1 MRLNVSVLSDASP
14 AAEPL
19 VVEAEPGTSV
29 GAFTAELAG
38 AVGGRPGTLFHGVTP
53 LDPRLSLAEARIGAG
68 AELGLNRPA
77 RPPAGRA
84 GAVEVRLVGGPGAG
98 GIVLLPPG
106 EYEVGSAPAC
116 RVRLA
121 GDVPPVAARLL
132 VTVERTVEVTAVS
145 AVEMDGKPLDST
157 AEWPAGR
164 QVAIGGILL
173 ELATGVPLQAPLT
186 RAPDGFT
193 WEFNRQPRFF
203 PQIPGGQFRL
213 PVEPT
218 KPDKSPVPLV
228 TLLLM
233 PAIGALVGILAT
245 GNWRFI
251 FLALVSPLGAL
262 LTQFGTKRR
271 GRQSFAEQTQE
282 YEEKL
287 ARVRADIDEAVLE
300 EQRARRYAYPDPAA
314 IGRIATL
321 PGERLWERRWHD
333 DDFLALRVGT
343 CSMPSAV
350 RVEDPALDEHRRI
363 TVPELGQVPVA
374 LDVRDSGVVGVAGA
388 RLACLAPWLV
398 AQAAVL
404 HSPDDLRICV
414 LTEAS
419 GEQRW
424 SWLRWLPHVRP
435 DSEEAYV
442 RIGTSAESVSR
453 RIAELNRVIAARS
466 AGDRQNGAERGGATG
481 EPDIL
486 VVFDGARRL
495 RSMPGAVTLLRDGPA
510 AGVYVLCL
518 EPEERLLPEECRAVV
533 VSDTGGASLRTAKA
547 ARIVGIRADE
557 PDAGWYERAARRMAP
572 LGAAGDGDDA
582 VLPQSARLLDIL
594 ELEPPA
600 PEKIEAGWA
609 VRPRS
614 TEAVLGAGLDG
625 RFAIDLVRDG
635 PHALIAGTTGA
646 GKSELLQ
653 TLVATLAVAN
663 RPDEMTFVLVDYK
676 GGSAFA
682 ECGQLPH
689 TVGMVTDLD
698 THLVERALTSLGAEL
713 RRREHV
719 LADFGASDIVRYQE
733 RRARDRSIPAMPRL
747 VLVIDEFASMVRELP
762 DFVTGL
768 VNIAQ
773 RGRSLGI
780 HLVLATQRPSGAV
793 TPDIRA
799 NTNLRIALRTTDQGE
814 SRDIIDAPD
823 AGELSPRTPGRAY
836 ARLGYAALLPFQAGR
851 IGGKRPVLG
860 ERADQVR
867 VEATH
872 VDWSRLGDPVPARR
886 AARAAAGGVAG
897 GVADTDLRELVGA
910 IVTATER
917 MSVPRQPSPWLP
929 PLAEVIQWAEVPQP
943 AVAAVPGDLGAVAY
957 GIVDL
962 PAAQSREPLLFDA
975 DRTGHVFFIGSSRSG
990 RSQALRSLVA
1000 ALAVRHST
1008 ADVHVYAIDCGN
1020 GALLPLAGLPHCGA
1034 VVDRLQT
1041 ERLDRMLT
1049 WFNTELTRR
1058 QSLFGE
1064 QRVADLAEQRRS
1076 APPQQRLPHLM
1087 LLVDRFEVFER
1098 DFATHDNGSYLERL
1112 SRLLR
1117 DGAGVGIHVVLAGDK
1132 VLGSGRFAGATEEK
1146 LVLRLNDRSDYSL
1159 LGLNLR
1165 DVPPEQGP
1173 GRAVRIADHAEAQ
1186 IAVLGPDTTGQGQ
1199 AAALTEGAGRIAD
1212 RDAAVPAAARPRRFA
1227 ALPDLIGYA
1236 EVRRMTPENGR
1247 PLTAFVG
1254 VGGDEVVP
1262 LGPDFVDIPTFAIG
1276 GPPRSGRST
1285 ALLTVARSLLENG
1298 TGLLVVAPRRSPLRD
1313 LAGQPGV
1320 TGVVTDAGIAAV
1332 DFRQLLKSIPEE
1344 TGAVVIDDAE
1354 LLAQSDIDGDLNML
1368 ARGAAGNGWG
1378 LVVAGNAEALSL
1390 GLAGWLTQLKR
1401 NRAGLLIGP
1410 QSITDGELIGMR
1422 IPRGIVG
1429 QAAQPGRAYLHLGD
1443 GVLTAVQVPKA
1454 D

>member
-1 MRLNVSVLSDASP
+1 MRLNVSLVSEDSP
-14 AAEPL
+14 TAEPL

-29 GAFTAELAG
+29 RAFAAELAE
-38 AVGGRPGTLFHGVTP
+38 AVGGSPGTLFHGATP
-53 LDPRLSLAEARIGAG
+53 LDPRMSLAEARLGAG

-77 RPPAGRA
+77 RSSAGRA
-84 GAVEVRLVGGPGAG
+84 GAVEVRLVSGPGAG

-106 EYEVGSAPAC
+106 EYEIGGAATC
-116 RVRLA
+116 RVRLPGA
-121 GDVPPVAARLL
+121 VPPVAARLL
-132 VTVERTVEVTAVS
+132 VTVDRTVEVTAV
-145 AVEMDGKPLDST
+145 AATEMDGVTLEGAT
-157 AEWPAGR
+157 EWPAGR
-164 QVAIGGILL
+164 QLAIGGILL
-173 ELATGVPLQAPLT
+173 ELATGVPARAPLT
-186 RAPDGFT
+186 RAADGFT
-193 WEFNRQPRFF
+193 WEFNRPPRFF
-203 PQIPGGQFRL
+203 PQIPGGKFRL
-213 PVEPT
+213 PAEPV
-218 KPDKSPVPLV
+218 KPEKNHFPLV
-228 TLLLM
+228 TLLLT

-251 FLALVSPLGAL
+251 FLALVSPIGAL
-262 LTQFGTKRR
+262 LTQFSSRRR
-271 GRQSFAEQTQE
+271 GTQSFAEQMQE
-282 YEEKL
+282 YDEKL

-300 EQRARRYAYPDPAA
+300 EQRARRYAYPDPAFT
-314 IGRIATL
+314 GRIATL
-321 PGERLWERRWHD
+321 PGERLWERRRHD

-343 CSMPSAV
+343 CSMPSTV
-350 RVEDPALDEHRRI
+350 RVEDPALDEHRRV

-374 LDVRDSGVVGVAGA
+374 VDVRAAGVVGVAGS
-388 RLACLAPWLV
+388 RLTRLAPWLV
-398 AQAAVL
+398 SQAAVL
-404 HSPDDLRICV
+404 HSPDDLIICV
-414 LTEAS
+414 LTDAGAEN
-419 GEQRW
+419 RW
-424 SWLRWLPHVRP
+424 SWVRWLPHARA
-435 DSEEAYV
+435 DGEEAYV
-442 RIGTSAESVSR
+442 RIGTTAESVSR
-453 RIAELNRVIAARS
+453 RIAELNRTIAARS
-466 AGDRQNGAERGGATG
+466 AADRQNTAERGAASG

-495 RSMPGAVTLLRDGPA
+495 RSMPGAISLLRDGPA
-510 AGVYVLCL
+510 AGVHVLCL

-533 VSDTGGASLRTAKA
+533 VSDDTGASLRTATTA
-547 ARIVGIRADE
+547 QVTGIRADE
-557 PDAGWYERAARRMAP
+557 PDAGWYERAARRMASM
-572 LGAAGDGDDA
+572 GASGDGDEA
-582 VLPQSARLLDIL
+582 VLPPSARLLDIL
-594 ELEPPA
+594 DLEPPA
-600 PEKIEAGWA
+600 PDKIAAGWA

-614 TEAVLGAGLDG
+614 TEAVLGAGMDG
-625 RFAIDLVRDG
+625 HFAIDLVRDG

-682 ECGQLPH
+682 ECEQLPH

-719 LADFGASDIVRYQE
+719 LAAAGASDIVRYQE
-733 RRARDRSIPAMPRL
+733 RRARDTSMPPMPRL

-814 SRDIIDAPD
+814 SRDIIDAPE

-851 IGGKRPVLG
+851 IGGKRPVVG
-860 ERADQVR
+860 ARADELR
-867 VEATH
+867 IEITH
-872 VDWSRLGDPVPARR
+872 VDWARLGDPVPARR
-886 AARAAAGGVAG
+886 VSGTPAGGP
-897 GVADTDLRELVGA
+897 ADTDLKELVA
-910 IVTATER
+910 AVVAATER
-917 MSVPRQPSPWLP
+917 LGVPRQPSPWLQ
-929 PLAEVIQWAEVPQP
+929 PLADVVQWAELPQP
-943 AVAAVPGDLGAVAY
+943 AMGVPAGDLGPVAY

-962 PAAQSREPLLFDA
+962 PASQSREPLLFDV
-975 DRTGHVFFIGSSRSG
+975 DRTGHVFFVGSARSG
-990 RSQALRSLVA
+990 RSQALRTLAA
-1000 ALAVRHST
+1000 ALAARHSS
-1008 ADVHVYAIDCGN
+1008 ADVHLYAVDCGN

-1049 WFNTELTRR
+1049 WLNSELTRR
-1058 QSLFGE
+1058 QALFGE
-1064 QRVADLAEQRRS
+1064 HGVADLTEQRRS
-1076 APPQQRLPHLM
+1076 APADRRLPHVL

-1098 DFATHDNGSYLERL
+1098 DFATYDNGSYLDRL
-1112 SRLLR
+1112 TRILR
-1117 DGAGVGIHVVLAGDK
+1117 DGAGVGVHVVLAGDK

-1146 LVLRLNDRSDYSL
+1146 LILRLNDRSDYSL
-1159 LGLNLR
+1159 LGLNVR
-1165 DVPPEQGP
+1165 DVPPELGP
-1173 GRAVRIADHAEAQ
+1173 GRGLRMADHAEAQ
-1186 IAVLGPDTTGQGQ
+1186 IAVLGPDLSGQGQ
-1199 AAALTEGAGRIAD
+1199 AAALVEGARQITG
-1212 RDAAVPAAARPRRFA
+1212 RDAGVPDHARPRRFA
-1227 ALPDLIGYA
+1227 ALPELIGYA
-1236 EVRRMTPENGR
+1236 EMRRMLPTEGKA
-1247 PLTAFVG
+1247 LTAAVG
-1254 VGGDEVVP
+1254 VGGDEIVP
-1262 LGPDFVDIPTFAIG
+1262 LGPDFADIPTFAIG

-1285 ALLTVARSLLENG
+1285 ALLSVARTLLANG
-1298 TGLLVVAPRRSPLRD
+1298 TGLIVIAPRRSPLRD

-1320 TGVVTDAGIAAV
+1320 TAVVTDAGVAAV
-1332 DFRQLLKSIPEE
+1332 DFRKLLKSIPEE

-1354 LLAQSDIDGDLNML
+1354 LLAQSDIDGDLNTL

-1378 LVVAGNAEALSL
+1378 LAVAGNAEALSL

-1401 NRAGLLIGP
+1401 NRAGLLIAP
-1410 QSITDGELIGMR
+1410 QSITDGDLIGMR

>member
-1 MRLNVSVLSDASP
+1 MRLNVSLMSDASP
-14 AAEPL
+14 AEDLL
-19 VVEAEPGTSV
+19 VVEAEPGASV
-29 GAFTAELAG
+29 GAFTAELAA
-38 AVGGRPGTLFHGVTP
+38 AVGRNPGTLFHGVTP
-53 LDPRLSLAEARIGAG
+53 LDPQLSLAEARIGAG
-68 AELGLNRPA
+68 AELGLNRPG
-77 RPPAGRA
+77 RQPAGRA
-84 GAVEVRLVGGPGAG
+84 GAVEVRVVGGTGAG
-98 GIVLLPPG
+98 RIVLLPPG
-106 EYEVGSAPAC
+106 EYEVGSAPTC
-116 RVRLA
+116 RVRLN
-121 GDVPPVAARLL
+121 GDVPPVAVRLL
-132 VTVERTVEVTAVS
+132 VTADRTVEVTSVS
-145 AVEMDGKPLDST
+145 TVEIDGTPLDGV
-157 AEWPAGR
+157 ADWPAGR
-164 QVAIGGILL
+164 QLAIGGTLL
-173 ELATGVPLQAPLT
+173 ELATGVPTRAPLT

-193 WEFNRQPRFF
+193 WEFNRPPRFF

-213 PVEPT
+213 PTEPT
-218 KPDKSPVPLV
+218 KPEKSSIPLA
-228 TLLLM
+228 TLLLT

-245 GNWRFI
+245 GSWKFV
-251 FLALVSPLGAL
+251 FLALASPAAAL
-262 LTQFGTKRR
+262 FTQFGSKRR
-271 GRQSFAEQTQE
+271 RQQSFGEQKQA

-287 ARVRADIDEAVLE
+287 ARVRADIDEAVLD
-300 EQRARRYAYPDPAA
+300 EQRARRYAYPDPALT
-314 IGRIATL
+314 GRIAAL
-321 PGERLWERRWHD
+321 PGERLWERRRRD

-343 CSMPSAV
+343 SSVPSAV
-350 RVEDPALDEHRRI
+350 RVEDPSRDEHRRI
-363 TVPELGQVPVA
+363 IVPELGQVPVA
-374 LDVRDSGVVGVAGA
+374 VNVRDSGVVGVAGE
-388 RLACLAPWLV
+388 RLDLLAPWLV

-404 HSPDDLRICV
+404 HSPDDLRLCV
-414 LTEAS
+414 LTQS
-419 GEQRW
+419 GSESRW
-424 SWLRWLPHVRP
+424 SWLRWLPHVRA
-435 DSEEAYV
+435 DTTDAYAL
-442 RIGTSAESVSR
+442 IGTSAESVSR

-466 AGDRQNGAERGGATG
+466 GGDGQDEGRRGAPAG

-495 RSMPGAVTLLRDGPA
+495 RSLPGAVTLLRDGPA
-510 AGVYVLCL
+510 VGVHVLCL
-518 EPEERLLPEECRAVV
+518 EHEERLLPEECRAVV
-533 VSDTGGASLRTAKA
+533 VSDGSGVSVLTATTS
-547 ARIVGIRADE
+547 RIAGIRADE
-557 PDAGWYERAARRMAP
+557 PDPGWYERVARGLAP
-572 LGAAGDGDDA
+572 LGAAGDGDET
-582 VLPQSARLLDIL
+582 VLPQSARLLDVL
-594 ELEPPA
+594 DLEPPT
-600 PEKIEAGWA
+600 PDRIEAGWA
-609 VRPRS
+609 IRPRS

-625 RFAIDLVRDG
+625 QFAIDLVRDG

-682 ECGQLPH
+682 ECADLPH

-719 LADFGASDIVRYQE
+719 LAQAGASDIVRYQE
-733 RRARDRSIPAMPRL
+733 RRARDASMPPMPRL

-793 TPDIRA
+793 TADIRA
-799 NTNLRIALRTTDQGE
+799 NTNLRIALRTTDQAE

-851 IGGKRPVLG
+851 IGGKRPVVG
-860 ERADQVR
+860 ERADEIRIEVT
-867 VEATH
+867 E
-872 VDWSRLGDPVPARR
+872 VDWRRLGEPIPARR
-886 AARAAAGGVAG
+886 PSRSATDGP
-897 GVADTDLRELVGA
+897 ADTDLRELVTA
-910 IVTATER
+910 IVAATDR
-917 MSVPRQPSPWLP
+917 LGVPRQPSPWLA
-929 PLAEVIQWAEVPQP
+929 PLAEVTQFGELRQP
-943 AVAAVPGDLGAVAY
+943 PGGTVPGDLGPVAY
-957 GIVDL
+957 GVVDL
-962 PAAQSREPLLFDA
+962 PATQSREPLLFDV
-975 DRTGHVFFIGSSRSG
+975 DHTGHAFFVGSGRSG
-990 RSQALRSLVA
+990 RSQALRTLVA
-1000 ALAVRHST
+1000 ALAARHSS
-1008 ADVHVYAIDCGN
+1008 ADLHLYAIDCGN

-1049 WFNTELTRR
+1049 WFNAELTRR
-1058 QSLFGE
+1058 QSMFGE
-1064 QRVADLAEQRRS
+1064 QGVADLAEQRRG
-1076 APPQQRLPHLM
+1076 APAHGRLPHLM

-1098 DFATHDNGSYLERL
+1098 DFATYDNGSYLERL
-1112 SRLLR
+1112 VRLLR
-1117 DGAGVGIHVVLAGDK
+1117 DGAGVGLHVVLAGDK

-1159 LGLNLR
+1159 LGLNIK
-1165 DVPPEQGP
+1165 DVPPDQAP
-1173 GRAVRIADHAEAQ
+1173 GRAIRLADHAEAQ
-1186 IAVLGPDTTGQGQ
+1186 IAVLGPDISGQGQ
-1199 AAALTEGAGRIAD
+1199 AAALTEGARQITA
-1212 RDAAVPAAARPRRFA
+1212 RDAGVPDHARPRRFA
-1227 ALPDLIGYA
+1227 ALPDLISYTEA
-1236 EVRRMTPENGR
+1236 RRMVPADGR

-1262 LGPDFVDIPTFAIG
+1262 LGPDFADIPTFAIG

-1285 ALLTVARSLLENG
+1285 ALLTVARSLLERG

-1320 TGVVTDAGIAAV
+1320 SAVVEDAGVAAI
-1332 DFRQLLKSIPEE
+1332 DFRKMLQSIPEE

-1354 LLAQSDIDGDLNML
+1354 LLAQSDIDGDLNTL

-1378 LVVAGNAEALSL
+1378 LAVAGNAEAMSL

-1401 NRAGLLIGP
+1401 NRSGLLIAP

-1443 GVLTAVQVPKA
+1443 GMLTAVQVPRA

>member
-1 MRLNVSVLSDASP
+1 MRLNVSLVSDASP

-19 VVEAEPGTSV
+19 VVDAEPGTSV
-29 GAFTAELAG
+29 GAFAAELAD
-38 AVGGRPGTLFHGVTP
+38 AVGSRPGTLFHGSTP
-53 LDPRLSLAEARIGAG
+53 LDPRLSLAEARLGAG

-77 RPPAGRA
+77 RSSAAHA
-84 GAVEVRLVGGPGAG
+84 GAVEVRLVSGPGAG

-106 EYEVGSAPAC
+106 EYEIGSAPTC

-132 VTVERTVEVTAVS
+132 VTVDRTVEVTAV
-145 AVEMDGKPLDST
+145 AATQMDGVALDGVT
-157 AEWPAGR
+157 EWPAGR
-164 QVAIGGILL
+164 QLAIGGVLL
-173 ELATGVPLQAPLT
+173 ELATGVPVRAPLT
-186 RAPDGFT
+186 RASDGFT
-193 WEFNRQPRFF
+193 WEFNRPPRFF
-203 PQIPGGQFRL
+203 PQIPGGKFRL
-213 PVEPT
+213 PVEPA
-218 KPDKSPVPLV
+218 KPEKNHFPLV
-228 TLLLM
+228 TLLLT

-251 FLALVSPLGAL
+251 FLALVSPIGAL
-262 LTQFGTKRR
+262 LTQFSTKRR
-271 GRQSFAEQTQE
+271 GTQTFAEQMQE
-282 YEEKL
+282 HEEKL

-300 EQRARRYAYPDPAA
+300 EQRARRYAYPDPAFT
-314 IGRIATL
+314 GRIATL
-321 PGERLWERRWHD
+321 PGERLWERRWRD

-343 CSMPSAV
+343 CSMPSTV

-374 LDVRDSGVVGVAGA
+374 VDVRASGVVGVAGT
-388 RLACLAPWLV
+388 RLARLAPWLV

-414 LTEAS
+414 LTDTA
-419 GEQRW
+419 GESRW
-424 SWLRWLPHVRP
+424 SWLRWLPHARA
-435 DSEEAYV
+435 DGEEAYV
-442 RIGTSAESVSR
+442 RVGTSAESVSR
-453 RIAELNRVIAARS
+453 RIAELNRMIAARS
-466 AGDRQNGAERGGATG
+466 AVDRSNGAERGPAAG
-481 EPDIL
+481 EPDVL

-510 AGVYVLCL
+510 VGVHILCL

-533 VSDTGGASLRTAKA
+533 VSHEDGVSLRTATA
-547 ARIVGIRADE
+547 GLVTGIRADE

-572 LGAAGDGDDA
+572 LGVSGDGDET
-582 VLPQSARLLDIL
+582 VLPASARLLDVL
-594 ELEPPA
+594 DLEPPTA
-600 PEKIEAGWA
+600 EQIAAGWA

-614 TEAVLGAGLDG
+614 TEAVLGVGMDG

-682 ECGQLPH
+682 ECEQLPH

-719 LADFGASDIVRYQE
+719 LAAAGASDIVRYQE
-733 RRARDRSIPAMPRL
+733 RRARDASMPPMPRL

-851 IGGKRPVLG
+851 IGGKRPVVG
-860 ERADQVR
+860 ERADEVR
-867 VEATH
+867 VEVVPVNWA
-872 VDWSRLGDPVPARR
+872 RLGDPVPARQVQ
-886 AARAAAGGVAG
+886 AASSGGP
-897 GVADTDLRELVGA
+897 ADTDLKELVAA
-910 IVTATER
+910 IVAATER
-917 MSVPRQPSPWLP
+917 LGVPRQPSPWLP
-929 PLAEVIQWAEVPQP
+929 ALTEVAQWADLPQP
-943 AVAAVPGDLGAVAY
+943 HAAAVTGDVGAVAY

-962 PAAQSREPLLFDA
+962 PASQSREPLLFDA
-975 DRTGHVFFIGSSRSG
+975 DRTGHVFFIGSGRSG
-990 RSQALRSLVA
+990 RSQALRTLAA
-1000 ALAVRHST
+1000 ALAVRHSS
-1008 ADVHVYAIDCGN
+1008 ADVHLYAVDCGN

-1049 WFNTELTRR
+1049 WLNSELTRR

-1064 QRVADLAEQRRS
+1064 QGVADLTEQRRGVS
-1076 APPQQRLPHLM
+1076 ANQRLPHVVLM
-1087 LLVDRFEVFER
+1087 VDRFEVFER
-1098 DFATHDNGSYLERL
+1098 DFATYDNGSYLDRL
-1112 SRLLR
+1112 TRLLR
-1117 DGAGVGIHVVLAGDK
+1117 DGAGVGIHAVLAGDK
-1132 VLGSGRFAGATEEK
+1132 VLGSGRFAGATEDK

-1159 LGLNLR
+1159 LGLNQR
-1165 DVPPEQGP
+1165 EVPPELAP
-1173 GRAVRIADHAEAQ
+1173 GRAIRLADHAEVQ
-1186 IAVLGPDTTGQGQ
+1186 IAVLGPDVSGQGQ
-1199 AAALTEGAGRIAD
+1199 AAAITAGARQITD
-1212 RDAAVPAAARPRRFA
+1212 RDAGVPAEARPRRFA

-1236 EVRRMTPENGR
+1236 EIRRMLPATGR
-1247 PLTAFVG
+1247 PLTATVG

-1285 ALLTVARSLLENG
+1285 ALLAVARTLLANG

-1320 TGVVTDAGIAAV
+1320 AAVVTDAGIAAA
-1332 DFRQLLKSIPEE
+1332 DFRKLLKSLPED

-1354 LLAQSDIDGDLNML
+1354 LMTQSDIDGDLNML

-1378 LVVAGNAEALSL
+1378 LAVAGNAEALSL
-1390 GLAGWLTQLKR
+1390 GMAGWLTQLKR
-1401 NRAGLLIGP
+1401 NRSGLLIAP
-1410 QSITDGELIGMR
+1410 QTITDGELIGLR

-1443 GVLTAVQVPKA
+1443 GTLTAVQVPKA

>member
-1 MRLNVSVLSDASP
+1 MSDASP

-38 AVGGRPGTLFHGVTP
+38 AVGRDPGTLFHGETP
-53 LDPRLSLAEARIGAG
+53 LDPRLSLAEARVGSG

-106 EYEVGSAPAC
+106 EYEVGSAPTC

-132 VTVERTVEVTAVS
+132 VTAERTVEVTAVS
-145 AVEMDGKPLDST
+145 KIEMDGNPLDGT

-173 ELATGVPLQAPLT
+173 ELAAGVPLRAPLA
-186 RAPDGFT
+186 RAQDGFT

-218 KPDKSPVPLV
+218 KPDKRPVPLV

-271 GRQSFAEQTQE
+271 GKQSLAEQTQE

-287 ARVRADIDEAVLE
+287 ARVRTDIDEAVLE
-300 EQRARRYAYPDPAA
+300 EQRARRYAYPDPAFT
-314 IGRIATL
+314 GRIATL
-321 PGERLWERRWHD
+321 PGERLWERRWRD
-333 DDFLALRVGT
+333 DDFLALRVGS

-374 LDVRDSGVVGVAGA
+374 VDVRDSGVVGVAGS
-388 RLACLAPWLV
+388 RLARLAPWLV

-414 LTEAS
+414 LTEAA
-419 GEQRW
+419 GEHRW
-424 SWLRWLPHVRP
+424 SWLRWLPHVRA
-435 DSEEAYV
+435 DGEEAYV

-466 AGDRQNGAERGGATG
+466 SGDRQNGAERGGAAG

-486 VVFDGARRL
+486 VVFDGARRV
-495 RSMPGAVTLLRDGPA
+495 RSMPGAVTVLRDGPA
-510 AGVYVLCL
+510 VGVYVLCL

-533 VSDTGGASLRTAKA
+533 VSGPDGASVRTAKA
-547 ARIVGIRADE
+547 AQVAGIRADE

-572 LGAAGDGDDA
+572 LGISGDGDET
-582 VLPQSARLLDIL
+582 VLPPSARLLDIL
-594 ELEPPA
+594 DLEPPT

-609 VRPRS
+609 IRPRS

-682 ECGQLPH
+682 ECEQLPH

-719 LADFGASDIVRYQE
+719 LAEAGASDIVRYQE
-733 RRARDRSIPAMPRL
+733 RRARDTTIPPMPRL
-747 VLVIDEFASMVRELP
+747 ILVIDEFASMVRELP

-823 AGELSPRTPGRAY
+823 AGELSPRTPGRAF

-851 IGGKRPVLG
+851 IGGKRPVVG
-860 ERADQVR
+860 ERADEVR
-867 VEATH
+867 IEVAH
-872 VDWSRLGDPVPARR
+872 IDWTRLGDPVPARQVSR
-886 AARAAAGGVAG
+886 DVSSGP
-897 GVADTDLRELVGA
+897 ADTDLRELVNA
-910 IVTATER
+910 IVAATDR
-917 MSVPRQPSPWLP
+917 LGVRRQPSPWLQ
-929 PLAEVIQWAEVPQP
+929 PLSDVAQWAELPQP
-943 AVAAVPGDLGAVAY
+943 AAAVVPGDLGAVAY

-962 PAAQSREPLLFDA
+962 PASQSREPLLFDA
-975 DRTGHVFFIGSSRSG
+975 DRAGHVFFIGSSRSG
-990 RSQALRSLVA
+990 RSQALRTLA
-1000 ALAVRHST
+1000 GALAVRHST

-1049 WFNTELTRR
+1049 WLNTELTRR
-1058 QSLFGE
+1058 QALFGE
-1064 QRVADLAEQRRS
+1064 QGAADLAEQRRS
-1076 APPQQRLPHLM
+1076 ARTEQRLPHLM

-1098 DFATHDNGSYLERL
+1098 DFATYDNGSYLERL
-1112 SRLLR
+1112 TRLLR
-1117 DGAGVGIHVVLAGDK
+1117 DGAGVGVHVVLAGDK

-1165 DVPPEQGP
+1165 DVPPDQAP
-1173 GRAVRIADHAEAQ
+1173 GRAIRLADHAEAQ
-1186 IAVLGPDTTGQGQ
+1186 IAVLGPDITGQGQ
-1199 AAALTEGAGRIAD
+1199 AAALSEGARQITV
-1212 RDAAVPAAARPRRFA
+1212 RDAALPAAARPRRFA

-1236 EVRRMTPENGR
+1236 EVRRMAPENGR
-1247 PLTAFVG
+1247 ALTAFVG
-1254 VGGDEVVP
+1254 VGGDEVMP

-1313 LAGQPGV
+1313 LAGYPGV
-1320 TGVVTDAGIAAV
+1320 AAVVTDAGVAAV
-1332 DFRQLLKSIPEE
+1332 DFRKLLKSIPEE

-1401 NRAGLLIGP
+1401 NRAGLLIAP

-1443 GVLTAVQVPKA
+1443 GVLAAVQVPKA

>member
-1 MRLNVSVLSDASP
+1 MRLNVSVMSDASP

-38 AVGGRPGTLFHGVTP
+38 AVGRRPGTLFHGETP
-53 LDPRLSLAEARIGAG
+53 LDPRLSLAEARVGAG

-77 RPPAGRA
+77 RSPAGRA

-106 EYEVGSAPAC
+106 EYEVGSGPAC

-132 VTVERTVEVTAVS
+132 VTAERTVEVTAVS
-145 AVEMDGKPLDST
+145 AMEMDGKPLDGT
-157 AEWPAGR
+157 VEWPAGR
-164 QVAIGGILL
+164 QMGIGGVLL
-173 ELATGVPLQAPLT
+173 ELATGVPLRAPLT

-203 PQIPGGQFRL
+203 PHIPGGQFRL

-218 KPDKSPVPLV
+218 EPDKSPIPLA

-271 GRQSFAEQTQE
+271 GKQSFAEQTQE

-300 EQRARRYAYPDPAA
+300 EQRARRYAYPDPAFT
-314 IGRIATL
+314 GRIATL
-321 PGERLWERRWHD
+321 PGERLWERRWRD

-374 LDVRDSGVVGVAGA
+374 VDVRDSGVVGVAGD
-388 RLACLAPWLV
+388 RLARLAPWLV

-414 LTEAS
+414 LTEAT
-419 GEQRW
+419 GEHRW
-424 SWLRWLPHVRP
+424 SWLRWLPHVRA
-435 DSEEAYV
+435 DGEEAYV

-466 AGDRQNGAERGGATG
+466 AGARHNGAEHGAAAG

-486 VVFDGARRL
+486 VVFDGARRV
-495 RSMPGAVTLLRDGPA
+495 RSMPGAVTVLRDGPPV
-510 AGVYVLCL
+510 GVYVLCL

-533 VSDTGGASLRTAKA
+533 VSGPGGASVRTGKA
-547 ARIVGIRADE
+547 AQIAGIRADE
-557 PDAGWYERAARRMAP
+557 PDAGWYERVARRMAP
-572 LGAAGDGDDA
+572 LGISGDGDEA
-582 VLPQSARLLDIL
+582 VLPPSARLLDIL
-594 ELEPPA
+594 DLEPPT

-609 VRPRS
+609 IRPRT

-682 ECGQLPH
+682 ECEQLPH

-719 LADFGASDIVRYQE
+719 LAEAGASDIVRYQE
-733 RRARDRSIPAMPRL
+733 RRARDASTPPMPRL

-823 AGELSPRTPGRAY
+823 AGELSPRTPGRAF

-851 IGGKRPVLG
+851 IGGRRPVVG
-860 ERADQVR
+860 ERADEVR
-867 VEATH
+867 IEVAH
-872 VDWSRLGDPVPARR
+872 VGWTRLGDPVPARQASR
-886 AARAAAGGVAG
+886 GASGGPAG
-897 GVADTDLRELVGA
+897 TDLRELVNA
-910 IVTATER
+910 IVAATDR
-917 MSVPRQPSPWLP
+917 LGVPRQPSPWLP
-929 PLAEVIQWAEVPQP
+929 PLADVAQWAELPRP
-943 AVAAVPGDLGAVAY
+943 AAAAVPGDLGAVAY

-962 PAAQSREPLLFDA
+962 PASQSREPLLFDA

-990 RSQALRSLVA
+990 RSQALRTLAA
-1000 ALAVRHST
+1000 ALAARHST
-1008 ADVHVYAIDCGN
+1008 ADLHVYAIDCGN

-1064 QRVADLAEQRRS
+1064 QGVADLTEQRRN
-1076 APPQQRLPHLM
+1076 ARMELRLPHLM

-1098 DFATHDNGSYLERL
+1098 DFATYDNGSYLERL
-1112 SRLLR
+1112 TRLLR

-1165 DVPPEQGP
+1165 DVPPEQVP
-1173 GRAVRIADHAEAQ
+1173 GRAIRLADHAEAQ
-1186 IAVLGPDTTGQGQ
+1186 IAVLGADVTGQGQ
-1199 AAALTEGAGRIAD
+1199 AAALTEGARQLTD
-1212 RDAAVPAAARPRRFA
+1212 RDAVVPAAARPRRFA

-1236 EVRRMTPENGR
+1236 DVRRMAPENGR
-1247 PLTAFVG
+1247 ALTAFVG

-1313 LAGQPGV
+1313 LAGRPGV
-1320 TGVVTDAGIAAV
+1320 AAVVTDAGVAAV
-1332 DFRQLLKSIPEE
+1332 DFRKLLKSIPEE
-1344 TGAVVIDDAE
+1344 TGAVVVDDAE

-1401 NRAGLLIGP
+1401 NRAGLLIAP

-1443 GVLTAVQVPKA
+1443 GVLATVQVPKA

>member
-1 MRLNVSVLSDASP
+1 MRLNVSLVSDASP

-29 GAFTAELAG
+29 GTFAAELAD
-38 AVGGRPGTLFHGVTP
+38 AVGGRPGTLFHGAQP
-53 LDPRLSLAEARIGAG
+53 LDPGLSLAAARLGAG

-77 RPPAGRA
+77 RPTAGRA

-106 EYEVGSAPAC
+106 EYEVGSAPTC

-132 VTVERTVEVTAVS
+132 VTVDRTVAVTAVT
-145 AVEMDGKPLDST
+145 AVELDGVALDGT

-164 QVAIGGILL
+164 QLAVGGVLL
-173 ELATGVPLQAPLT
+173 ELATGVPVRAPLT
-186 RAPDGFT
+186 RTADGFT
-193 WEFNRQPRFF
+193 WEFNRPPRFF
-203 PQIPGGQFRL
+203 PKIMGGQFRL
-213 PVEPT
+213 PAAPT
-218 KPDKSPVPLV
+218 ESDKSPIGLV
-228 TLLLM
+228 TLLLA

-251 FLALVSPLGAL
+251 FLALVSPLAAL
-262 LTQFGTKRR
+262 LTQFGAKRR
-271 GRQSFAEQTQE
+271 GRQSHAERMQE

-287 ARVRADIDEAVLE
+287 LRVRADIDEAVLE
-300 EQRARRYAYPDPAA
+300 EQRARRYAYPDPALT
-314 IGRIATL
+314 GRIATL
-321 PGERLWERRWHD
+321 PGERLWERRWRD

-343 CSMPSAV
+343 CSMPSGV

-374 LDVRDSGVVGVAGA
+374 VDVRDSGVVGVAGD
-388 RLACLAPWLV
+388 RLARLAPWLV

-414 LTEAS
+414 LTDAA
-419 GEQRW
+419 GEHRW
-424 SWLRWLPHVRP
+424 SWLRWLPHTRA
-435 DSEEAYV
+435 DGEEAYV

-466 AGDRQNGAERGGATG
+466 AGDRASGAERGGAAG
-481 EPDIL
+481 DPDIL

-495 RSMPGAVTLLRDGPA
+495 RSMPGAVPLLRDGPA
-510 AGVYVLCL
+510 VGVYVMCL

-533 VSDTGGASLRTAKA
+533 VSGADGASLRTAKTSLVA
-547 ARIVGIRADE
+547 GIRADE

-572 LGAAGDGDDA
+572 LGVSGDGDEA
-582 VLPQSARLLDIL
+582 VLPPSARLLDIL
-594 ELEPPA
+594 DLEPPTPDRIA
-600 PEKIEAGWA
+600 AGWA
-609 VRPRS
+609 VRPAS
-614 TEAVLGAGLDG
+614 TEAVLGVGLDG

-682 ECGQLPH
+682 ECEQLPH

-719 LADFGASDIVRYQE
+719 LAAAGASDIIRYQE
-733 RRARDRSIPAMPRL
+733 RRARDASMPAMPRL

-851 IGGKRPVLG
+851 IGGRRPVLG
-860 ERADQVR
+860 DRADEVR
-867 VEATH
+867 VEVTH
-872 VDWSRLGDPVPARR
+872 VNWSRLGDPVPARR
-886 AARAAAGGVAG
+886 SSTATTGGP
-897 GVADTDLRELVGA
+897 ADTDLRELVA
-910 IVTATER
+910 AVVAATDKLG
-917 MSVPRQPSPWLP
+917 VPRQPSPWLP
-929 PLAEVIQWAEVPQP
+929 ALTEVAQWADLPQP
-943 AVAAVPGDLGAVAY
+943 PPATIPGDLGAVAY

-962 PAAQSREPLLFDA
+962 PASQSREPLLFDT
-975 DRTGHVFFIGSSRSG
+975 DRTGHVFFIGSGRSG
-990 RSQALRSLVA
+990 RSQALRT
-1000 ALAVRHST
+1000 LAVALTARHSS
-1008 ADVHVYAIDCGN
+1008 ADLHLYAVDCGN
-1020 GALLPLAGLPHCGA
+1020 GALLPLVGLPHCGA

-1041 ERLDRMLT
+1041 ERLDRLLT
-1049 WFNTELTRR
+1049 WLNSELTRR
-1058 QSLFGE
+1058 QARFGE
-1064 QRVADLAEQRRS
+1064 QGVADLAEQRRN
-1076 APPQQRLPHLM
+1076 AAADRRLPHVV

-1098 DFATHDNGSYLERL
+1098 DFATYDNGSYLERL
-1112 SRLLR
+1112 TRLLR
-1117 DGAGVGIHVVLAGDK
+1117 DGAGVGVHVVLAGDK

-1165 DVPPEQGP
+1165 DVPPEQAP
-1173 GRAVRIADHAEAQ
+1173 GRAIRLADHAEAQ
-1186 IAVLGPDTTGQGQ
+1186 IAVLGPDLSGQGQ
-1199 AAALTEGAGRIAD
+1199 AAALTDIARQLTV
-1212 RDAAVPAAARPRRFA
+1212 RDATVPGTARPRRFA

-1236 EVRRMTPENGR
+1236 EVRRMLSEPGR
-1247 PLTAFVG
+1247 ALTAIVG

-1262 LGPDFVDIPTFAIG
+1262 LGPDLADIPTFAIG

-1285 ALLTVARSLLENG
+1285 ALLSVARTLLANG

-1320 TGVVTDAGIAAV
+1320 AAVVTDAGIAAM
-1332 DFRQLLKSIPEE
+1332 DFRDLLKSIPED
-1344 TGAVVIDDAE
+1344 TGTVVIDDAE
-1354 LLAQSDIDGDLNML
+1354 LLAQSDVDGDLNTL

-1401 NRAGLLIGP
+1401 NRAGLLIAP

-1429 QAAQPGRAYLHLGD
+1429 QAARPGRAYLHLGD